1 MSNES
6 EYREFVNQVINI
18 ERVLYRGEDGLVEL
32 RELWQWCR
40 GTQFDAQKV
49 VDAFSPST
57 QAVLLQGFIE
67 NFCE

>member
-6 EYREFVNQVINI
+6 EYREFVNQVRNI

-32 RELWQWCR
+32 RELRQWCR

-49 VDAFSPST
+49 VNAFSPST
-57 QAVLLQGFIE
+57 QAVLLKGFIE

>member
-6 EYREFVNQVINI
+6 EYREFVNQVCNI

-32 RELWQWCR
+32 RELWLWCK
-40 GTQFDAQKV
+40 GVQFDAQKV

-57 QAVLLQGFIE
+57 QAVLLRGFIE

>member
-6 EYREFVNQVINI
+6 EYREFVNQVCNI
-18 ERVLYRGEDGLVEL
+18 ERALYRGEDGLVEL
-32 RELWQWCR
+32 RELRQWCR

-49 VDAFSPST
+49 VDAFHPSI
-57 QAVLLQGFIE
+57 QAALLRGFIE